1 MLAGFRLNLLSE
13 ISLIINIAIFQKIQY
28 RSKLI
33 FFNLNRCGIREPR
46 FNEFLDY
53 VDIIE
58 SIT

>member
-13 ISLIINIAIFQKIQY
+13 ISLINIAIFQKIQY
-28 RSKLI
+28 RSKLF